1 MCSWIC
7 STNAVSNRMDSRC
20 SFVLLL
26 CCLLQIHLTTGLCT
40 DDTDCFNSTLLNVT
54 STSLVQCINSKCVCT
69 TECFHLNSTSGA
81 CSLPHSECYSY
92 SSDDTCHS
100 SAPSWL
106 TALFLSVLLGT
117 TGADNFYINRLEFA
131 IPQLLL
137 FLSPL
142 CGCFAVCSYSACAM
156 FLYTKRSLRPISN
169 CVNLMALILASVAAV
184 LFPLTTISWNIA
196 DILLFTVNPRRD
208 NRDCALQT

>member
-1 MCSWIC
+1 MLLTSLF
-7 STNAVSNRMDSRC
+7 TN
-20 SFVLLL
+20 
-26 CCLLQIHLTTGLCT
+26 LTTGLCT
-40 DDTDCFNSTLLNVT
+40 NDTDCFNSTLLNVT

-81 CSLPHSECYSY
+81 CSLPHSACYSY
-92 SSDDTCHS
+92 SPSDDTCHS

-106 TALFLSVLLGT
+106 TALILSVLLGT

-142 CGCFAVCSYSACAM
+142 CGCFAVCSYSVCAM

-169 CVNLMALILASVAAV
+169 CVNLMAIVIASIAAV
-184 LFPLTTISWNIA
+184 MFPLTTISLNLY
-196 DILLFTVNPRRD
+196 DIFKIGFNEQLDSNGCVLGK
-208 NRDCALQT
+208 